1 MTRANT
7 TEFVTASE
15 QPHVT
20 MFLLIQL
27 DFDSGTVRLA
37 TLGHDVTYDG
47 HTWTAAQGIGAIEPI
62 TETADGAMGLSF
74 TLAAATEASIA
85 SALTEPVQ
93 GRSITLKLAILDGT
107 TLRVDPNVWSGTF
120 DVMTIQDGVKPL
132 IKVTAEHDMVRW
144 QTPSGA
150 LMSAADQAQVD
161 PADMFFEFA
170 AEMSEKTIVWPSK
183 EALA

>member
-1 MTRANT
+1 MSRGNSA
-7 TEFVTASE
+7 EFVTASE
-15 QPHVT
+15 QPHVS
-20 MFLLIQL
+20 MFLLVQM
-27 DFDSGTVRLA
+27 DFDSGPVRLT

-47 HTWTAAQGIGAIEPI
+47 HTWTAAQGIGTIEPV

-74 TLAAATEASIA
+74 TLAAATQASIA

-93 GRSITLKLAILDGT
+93 DRAITLKMAILDDGT
-107 TLRVDPNVWSGTF
+107 MRVDPNVWSGTF
-120 DVMTIQDGVKPL
+120 DVMTIQDGAKPL

-150 LMSAADQAQVD
+150 LMSHADQAQVD
-161 PADMFFEFA
+161 PTDKFFEFA
-170 AEMSEKTIVWPSK
+170 AEMAEKTLVWPSK